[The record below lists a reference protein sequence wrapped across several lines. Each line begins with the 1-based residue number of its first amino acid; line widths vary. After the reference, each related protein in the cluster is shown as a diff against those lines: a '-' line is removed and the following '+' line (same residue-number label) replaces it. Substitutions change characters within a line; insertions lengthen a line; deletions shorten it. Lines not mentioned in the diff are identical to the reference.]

1 MSNKIV
7 KIPVKDI
14 DGLRSD
20 GGYLLRYRVKSKDEG
35 LTSDWSELQNVSFPT
50 NINGET
56 LSFYE
61 MYVTNGATR
70 PSLASSS
77 STNPHASNNPYVVS
91 TVKNGMT
98 DAEYINSTLTVAG
111 TFPERLVTYEWESLS
126 KYPVAQ
132 KFDVYVS
139 WKTAAG
145 AWTDWEYVATES
157 KKSVF
162 KEPVTTYTRVQ
173 AALFL
178 SSYPKLTDIYRDGE
192 MTFVSIAADIAV

>member
-1 MSNKIV
+1 MSNRIV

-20 GGYLLRYRVKSKDEG
+20 GGYLLRYKVKSKNEG
-35 LTSDWSELQNVSFPT
+35 LVSDWSELQKVSFPT
-50 NINGET
+50 NIYGQT

-70 PSLASSS
+70 PSLASSAG
-77 STNPHASNNPYVVS
+77 TNPHATNSPYSVPI
-91 TVKNGMT
+91 VKNGMT
-98 DAEYINSTLTVAG
+98 DAQYINSTLTASG
-111 TFPERLVTYEWESLS
+111 TLVTYEWESLS
-126 KYPVAQ
+126 QYPVAQ

-145 AWTDWEYVATES
+145 PWTDWEYVATES
-157 KKSVF
+157 KKAVF
-162 KEPVTTYTRVQ
+162 KEPVSAYTRVQ

-178 SSYPKLTDIYRDGE
+178 SSYPKLTEIYRDGE
-192 MTFVSIAADIAV
+192 MTFVSIATDILV

>member
-1 MSNKIV
+1 MSNRIV

-14 DGLRSD
+14 DSLRSD
-20 GGYLLRYRVKSKDEG
+20 GGYLLRYKVKSKNEG
-35 LTSDWSELQNVSFPT
+35 LVSDWSELQKVSFPT
-50 NINGET
+50 NIYGQT

-61 MYVTNGATR
+61 MYVTNGAIR
-70 PSLASSS
+70 PLLAEVGK
-77 STNPHASNNPYVVS
+77 TNPHATNSPYTVAA
-91 TVKNGMT
+91 VKNGMT
-98 DAEYINSTLTVAG
+98 DAQYINSTLTVSG

-126 KYPVAQ
+126 QYPVAQ

-145 AWTDWEYVATES
+145 PWTDWEYTATDS
-157 KKSVF
+157 KKAVF
-162 KEPVTTYTRVQ
+162 KEPVSAYTRVQ

-178 SSYPKLTDIYRDGE
+178 SSYPKLTEIYRDGE